1 MTLLQ
6 RREPSEAIKKAGLC
20 LILFLCVFIPFRSP
34 ISDFTSSAVKLIPDV
49 LIIGLFIW
57 YAIEIRF
64 RFDFKIQDILFIA
77 YVGVSALTTVL
88 FNDVPMSVL
97 LMQIR
102 SISVNYLIYFVVRN
116 FHYGKEEFLKVVL
129 VLQIV
134 TYVLFAFAVVEK
146 VTSKSVLFSQEVA
159 MDIVYPSNFA
169 RVYSLLYNPNTYGL
183 FLSVAF
189 FASAYKSF
197 FLDIKNNIAFY
208 IVTITSIFMSM
219 SRSTLIIIC
228 VGIVVFLALLFMSK
242 SAEKDW
248 KRVIIRTVIVVVAVG
263 IMTNVLG
270 ICTTL
275 YYDNFID
282 NSEGVSEQLSSVAK
296 DSMGL
301 STADRLSEMRDDEI
315 YENSATNGRIFSVKT
330 GLKIFSKYP
339 IFGTGFGTYGS
350 GASLNWNNG
359 KGPATYEE
367 FGVFYPF
374 YSDNEYIKVL
384 VENGLVGALLFV
396 AFLLFVLKA
405 SLRNSLKFFMCILMA
420 WYGMFYNVM
429 EIQVGTMLFWT
440 ILAFPD
446 ESFENDTG
454 IVGFIESRKE
464 RKKAKKAKKK
474 AVKA

>member
-1 MTLLQ
+1 MTLVQ

-34 ISDFTSSAVKLIPDV
+34 ISDLTASAAKLIPDL
-49 LIIGLFIW
+49 LIIGLLIW

-64 RFDFKIQDILFIA
+64 RFDFKIQDILFIS
-77 YVGVSALTTVL
+77 YVGVSAVTTVF
-88 FNDVPMSVL
+88 FNDVPLGIL

-116 FHYGKEEFLKVVL
+116 FNYGKKEFIMMVK

-146 VTSKSVLFSQEVA
+146 ITSKSVLFSQEVA
-159 MDIVYPSNFA
+159 MGIIYPSNFA

-189 FASAYKSF
+189 FTSAYKSF
-197 FLDIKNNIAFY
+197 FLGIKNNIAFY
-208 IVTITSIFMSM
+208 IVSITSIFMSM

-228 VGIVVFLALLFMSK
+228 VGIVVFLALLLMSK
-242 SAEKDW
+242 SAKKDW
-248 KRVIIRTVIVVVAVG
+248 KRVIVRTVIVVVAVG
-263 IMTNVLG
+263 VITNVLSIG
-270 ICTTL
+270 TTI
-275 YYDNFID
+275 YYDNVI
-282 NSEGVSEQLSSVAK
+282 NNNEGVSEQLSTVAK

-315 YENSATNGRIFSVKT
+315 YENSATNGRIFSVTT
-330 GLKIFSKYP
+330 GLKIFRKYP

-396 AFLLFVLKA
+396 AFLIFVLKA
-405 SLRNSLKFFMCILMA
+405 SLKNSLKFFMCILMA

-429 EIQVGTMLFWT
+429 EIQVGTMLFWS

-446 ESFENDTG
+446 SAFENDQG
-454 IVGFIESRKE
+454 VVGFFKSRK
-464 RKKAKKAKKK
+464 KKNRIAAKA
-474 AVKA
+474 